1 VRRILRDSPTAI
13 PALNLAEA
21 VDVLTRRF
29 GVPIDRSRPI
39 VEGLTA
45 TSLEVLPFDEE
56 VAWVAARLRSSRY
69 HRVSR
74 PLSMADCGLLAQ
86 AEVRG
91 AVVASTDGH
100 VVATAREEKMQVI
113 PLPPSS

>member
-1 VRRILRDSPTAI
+1 MRRILRDKETAI

-21 VDVLTRRF
+21 MDVLARRF
-29 GVPIDRSRPI
+29 GVPIGRSRPI

-45 TSLEVLPFDEE
+45 TSLEVLPLDEE

-69 HRVSR
+69 HRVR
-74 PLSMADCGLLAQ
+74 WPLSMADCALLALVQ
-86 AEVRG
+86 LRD
-91 AVVASTDGH
+91 AVVASPDGH
-100 VVATAREEKMQVI
+100 VVSTAREEQMQVI